1 MSEHI
6 YNVTVAVDSTVEA
19 QWKEWMLNTHI
30 PEVMETGMFKS
41 YLFTE
46 VFPEQEQEHPSYSIQ
61 YRASDLESI
70 KLYMHDLEQKS
81 GEKPSNLGVDSEGNI
96 RTNNSFLH
104 DNVD

>member
-6 YNVTVAVDSTVEA
+6 YNVTVAVDSSVEA

-70 KLYMHDLEQKS
+70 KLYMQMYAPELRDKSLKAWGNQALAFRTLLEVID
-81 GEKPSNLGVDSEGNI
+81 EK
-96 RTNNSFLH
+96 
-104 DNVD
+104 